1 VRCRSAHEIR
11 RTQHVVGR
19 RRVEI
24 GLFRCVEEARAACE
38 RDAVGRCRR
47 EVSAGGGGARACG
60 RADSAGETAAAAGHP
75 GRRASKLAGRGS
87 ACRTRSPPGRLN
99 PAGFGAADCAS
110 LTQPALHYK
119 RMAVCPIPDHE
130 RKASGCGWGAG
141 CCAGGACGG
150 YRGPGLGCPPGLE
163 AWGARDHSARGF
175 SLSVRVADGHR
186 LWPLGRSA
194 KKEHFLLCCRG
205 LAVRPSGGPFIRQ
218 NERTQRPVDRDLH
231 ADRRRRHDRLGAQR
245 HPTNHSVPPPGGG

>member
-1 VRCRSAHEIR
+1 
-11 RTQHVVGR
+11 
-19 RRVEI
+19 
-24 GLFRCVEEARAACE
+24 
-38 RDAVGRCRR
+38 
-47 EVSAGGGGARACG
+47 
-60 RADSAGETAAAAGHP
+60 
-75 GRRASKLAGRGS
+75 
-87 ACRTRSPPGRLN
+87 
-99 PAGFGAADCAS
+99 
-110 LTQPALHYK
+110 
-119 RMAVCPIPDHE
+119 MAVCPIPDHE

-245 HPTNHSVPPPGGG
+245 HPANHSVPPPGGVRRKMTNGFGRRGPKPDRRSANQHSAELVSNVVARPNAHPSVRSGF